1 MLVRSGVRVGVR
13 GFGWMVA
20 CFALVRVAVG
30 APAASSALSASSAP
44 SPCRLAVVEGE
55 VAAGNSIAIPIGGGL
70 EVRLEALSWGSGW
83 LLRVVPVGGP
93 KFGQGTHDYAELA
106 TPPYASVNPLLLS
119 TDYSFRAQDAVAW
132 NPRRFRFAR
141 NAKEFAAISVVY
153 ERYSKVTPAGAD
165 VEREL
170 AAIVSKA
177 PEGTLLI
184 LDAKFVPGTANQS
197 QMAATVA
204 SHFSTTAHTVEEP
217 SADGSVKGGPLGKLS
232 WVRFRVSLEVTP
244 EFRAERGLKI
254 ESHPCR

>member
-1 MLVRSGVRVGVR
+1 MLDRSGVRE
-13 GFGWMVA
+13 FGWKVLWGVLLGVTSTSAVA
-20 CFALVRVAVG
+20 
-30 APAASSALSASSAP
+30 APAV
-44 SPCRLAVVEGE
+44 CRVAVVEGE
-55 VAAGNSIAIPIGGGL
+55 VSAGKSFATPIGSGL
-70 EVRLEALSWGSGW
+70 EVRLEALNWGSGW

-93 KFGQGTHDYAELA
+93 TFGQGTHDYAELA
-106 TPPYASVNPLLLS
+106 TPPYASVSPLLMS

-132 NPRRFRFAR
+132 NPRRFRFAG
-141 NAKEFAAISVVY
+141 NAKEFAAISAVY

-177 PEGTLLI
+177 PEGTLQI

-197 QMAATVA
+197 QMAAMVA

-217 SADGSVKGGPLGKLS
+217 STEGGAKGTPLGKLS

-244 EFRAERGLKI
+244 EFHVEHGLKV